1 MNKKVFA
8 GVNKKYP
15 IVIGK
20 KSILKDFLPKAVK
33 NNSKIL
39 IVTDT
44 GIPIE
49 IIKSVSKI
57 LEKGSKIVKIHKVA
71 KGEKSKSFAQ
81 FERIIRQEECNP
93 QQTSSVIARL
103 LKHLKNKMLSR

>member
-1 MNKKVFA
+1 MIKKVFA

-15 IVIGK
+15 IIIGK

-44 GIPIE
+44 GIPTE
-49 IIKSVSKI
+49 IIKYLLLLIKI
-57 LEKGSKIVKIHKVA
+57 SLLH
-71 KGEKSKSFAQ
+71 
-81 FERIIRQEECNP
+81 
-93 QQTSSVIARL
+93 TLSS
-103 LKHLKNKMLSR
+103 

>member
-1 MNKKVFA
+1 MIKKVFA

-15 IVIGK
+15 IIIGK

-44 GIPIE
+44 GIPTE
-49 IIKSVSKI
+49 NSQS
-57 LEKGSKIVKIHKVA
+57 
-71 KGEKSKSFAQ
+71 
-81 FERIIRQEECNP
+81 C
-93 QQTSSVIARL
+93 
-103 LKHLKNKMLSR
+103 